1 MTNIQTAIIY
11 ASMLDSI
18 IAEFEKS
25 HPAIMDL
32 KSQVKK
38 LMFKRSRTN
47 KKEFHEAILL
57 GHKLWKDAID
67 HHAEKEMKIDSFA
80 LIVAL
85 WSSQAELL
93 KKFVNLTERRIERF
107 SLINDNELL
116 GAELDAYKVAAY
128 INGLVKEKIK

>member
-1 MTNIQTAIIY
+1 MTNLQTAIIY

-18 IAEFEKS
+18 LAEFEKS
-25 HPAIMDL
+25 PQAIMDL
-32 KSQVKK
+32 KRQVKK
-38 LMFKRSRTN
+38 FMFKRSRTN
-47 KKEFHEAILL
+47 KKEFREAILL
-57 GHKLWKDAID
+57 GHKLWKDSID

-116 GAELDAYKVAAY
+116 GAELDAYKVAEY
-128 INGLVKEKIK
+128 INGLVKDEIK